1 MIPFA
6 LDQAANWSRMSL
18 PELLM
23 ELIPEEAAR
32 KNLFKQ
38 VGIKP
43 PDTKK

>member
-18 PELLM
+18 PDLLS
-23 ELIPEEAAR
+23 ELIPEESAR

-43 PDTKK
+43 PEPKK